1 VEQAFL
7 GRTPPLACRPSIQF
21 SKSVVNAAWAANQP
35 YCLSITNF
43 GNAGDSGNLTG
54 PSPSIPIPDWRG
66 FERVHPKSSQI
77 GVDFSVPAL
86 FLIRVIRVN
95 PW

>member
-21 SKSVVNAAWAANQP
+21 SKSVVNAAWAANQL

-54 PSPSIPIPDWRG
+54 PSPSIP
-66 FERVHPKSSQI
+66 SQI
-77 GVDFSVPAL
+77 GVGLSGFIPSHPRLA
-86 FLIRVIRVN
+86 
-95 PW
+95 